1 MENNIKKLCDFH
13 CPLWEE
19 LPSQPIFNQGLV
31 TYVNEILE
39 DLIDENEKLTKTM
52 IQNYS
57 KWEVIPKISGRK
69 YSRDQISILIIIL
82 IYKQVLNIMDVK
94 KGIELQLRLMPVE
107 EGYNLFARTLEDA
120 VQRVFTPTAKEKN
133 LVLSD
138 LVLEEKEEGVRLIA
152 ETFALRLLVKK
163 IIESDGYKNIGGE
176 NE

>member
-1 MENNIKKLCDFH
+1 MKNNIEKLCGFH

-19 LPSQPIFNQGLV
+19 LPSQPIFNQDLV

-69 YSRDQISILIIIL
+69 YSKEQISILIIIL

-94 KGIELQLRLMPVE
+94 KGIELQLKLMPIE

-120 VQRVFTPTAKEKN
+120 VHRVFTPAAKGKN

-152 ETFALRLLVKK
+152 GTFALRLLVKK
-163 IIESDGYKNIGGE
+163 IIESDGYKNIGGK